1 MPYLH
6 INNSVAFDKYIFI
19 FSHHENRDLEYFYHM
34 KKLPPTTL
42 QLTSPIHGPRHPLF
56 TFFHCKLVLLF
67 LGFYIILF

>member
-6 INNSVAFDKYIFI
+6 INNSAAFDKYIFI

-42 QLTSPIHGPRHPLF
+42 QLTSPIHV
-56 TFFHCKLVLLF
+56 CF
-67 LGFYIILF
+67 LSL